1 MMEKVDLDRAKQIM
15 RDVAEGKIKVS
26 VYISY
31 EKPTPLAYH
40 ILAQYADVTEMMA
53 PERVIVNN
61 IEKMKMAI
69 DARTTALTCMKCGQW
84 TRQEKIKDCPCS
96 PNAPNAVQGFLAPL
110 YRSQDVNHLRDALA
124 GEGKA
129 KS

>member
-1 MMEKVDLDRAKQIM
+1 MSYQRQAELKSRFEGTPVYRETIREAMLEKVDLERAKQVM
-15 RDVAEGKIKVS
+15 REVAEGKIKVT

-61 IEKMKMAI
+61 IEKMKWQ
-69 DARTTALTCMKCGQW
+69 LTP
-84 TRQEKIKDCPCS
+84 EP
-96 PNAPNAVQGFLAPL
+96 PL
-110 YRSQDVNHLRDALA
+110 
-124 GEGKA
+124 
-129 KS
+129 